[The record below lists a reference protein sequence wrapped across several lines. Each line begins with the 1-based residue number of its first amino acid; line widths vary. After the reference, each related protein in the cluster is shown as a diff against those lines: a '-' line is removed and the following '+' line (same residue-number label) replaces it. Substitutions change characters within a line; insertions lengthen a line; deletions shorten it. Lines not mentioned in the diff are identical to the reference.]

1 MINRVYIPAYDDPNS
16 AEFLEFAEVVAAAV
30 SVTFAVKNIAGS
42 L

>member
-1 MINRVYIPAYDDPNS
+1 VYIPAYDDPNS